1 MKKSDLLKKVEAA
14 KDEDDINELLKGTDI
29 ETAYKTTEKIQP
41 TLEDFKAKIQSDK
54 DFKSYMDSEKDTHA
68 NKSLETWK
76 ANNLQTLINDEV
88 LKATGKK
95 KTPEQIKIEELE
107 RKFNEKEQEA
117 ATLANQSKVKDLL
130 TQSGFD
136 PTKTIEF
143 FNTNNIEN
151 IETSIGNFKTVIDEL
166 VSNGVK
172 AAVKDGS
179 YPPPGDN
186 GAGELTADD
195 LVKMMM

>member
-1 MKKSDLLKKVEAA
+1 MKKADVAKLIENLK
-14 KDEDDINELLKGTDI
+14 DDDDINELLKGTDV
-29 ETAYKTTEKIQP
+29 ESTFKTEP
-41 TLEDFKAKIQSDK
+41 TLDVFKTKLSSDK

-76 ANNLQTLINDEV
+76 TNNLQTLINDEV

-107 RKFNEKEQEA
+107 KKFNDKEIENQQ
-117 ATLANQSKVKDLL
+117 LANQSKIKDLL

-136 PTKTIEF
+136 PTKTLEF
-143 FNTNNIEN
+143 FNTSNIEN
-151 IETSIGNFKTVIDEL
+151 IETSIGNFKSIMDES

-172 AAVKDGS
+172 AAIKDGS
-179 YPPPGDN
+179 YIPPGEG
-186 GAGELTADD
+186 GAGELTVDD
-195 LVKMMM
+195 ITKMMM

>member
-1 MKKSDLLKKVEAA
+1 MKKAELLKKIEAS
-14 KDEDDINELLKGTDI
+14 KDEDDINDLLKGTDI
-29 ETAYKTTEKIQP
+29 ESTFKVEP
-41 TLEDFKAKIQSDK
+41 TLDAFKAKLESDK
-54 DFKSYMDSEKDTHA
+54 AFKSFIDSEKDTHA
-68 NKSLETWK
+68 NKALETWK
-76 ANNLQTLINDEV
+76 TNNLPTLINDEV

-107 RKFNEKEQEA
+107 RKFNEKEVEA
-117 ATLANQSKVKDLL
+117 QNLANQSKIKDLL

-143 FNTNNIEN
+143 FNTSNVEN
-151 IETSIGNFKTVIDEL
+151 VEASIGNFKSIIDEM
-166 VSNGVK
+166 VNSGVK
-172 AAVKDGS
+172 KAIADGN
-179 YPPPGDN
+179 YTPPGEN